1 MRKSVGDDDVSVVQT
16 PNQCV
21 SDSVFNVLHVVE
33 QQLVVGDNFYVG
45 AFCQLGLDGLHTVRQ
60 TYEFFVVLCH
70 AYAHARPL
78 ILQGVF
84 VEFALF
90 GVISASDGFHV
101 GGRVQLL
108 FYHLHVFLQVTEGH
122 ADGSQFDGAFADG
135 FYLMFVIGS
144 LVVGFVFRSMK
155 GLDSSLR
162 SFFVAL
168 LTVAFKLST
177 CTLNGRLQL
186 GYDFLKQGF

>member
-1 MRKSVGDDDVSVVQT
+1 
-16 PNQCV
+16 
-21 SDSVFNVLHVVE
+21 
-33 QQLVVGDNFYVG
+33 
-45 AFCQLGLDGLHTVRQ
+45 
-60 TYEFFVVLCH
+60 
-70 AYAHARPL
+70 
-78 ILQGVF
+78 
-84 VEFALF
+84 
-90 GVISASDGFHV
+90 
-101 GGRVQLL
+101 
-108 FYHLHVFLQVTEGH
+108 
-122 ADGSQFDGAFADG
+122 
-135 FYLMFVIGS
+135 MFVIGS